1 MPDEGL
7 ALLRQ
12 RPRQLE
18 DELIRRFAD
27 AGWSRG
33 MAANALDLDQS
44 TLWRHSRRLGVNWLV
59 RGESRKGEPVEGVA
73 DLRRLRIQI
82 DGQTRNTAK
91 AHGYNPGR

>member
-12 RPRQLE
+12 QRRQLE

-59 RGESRKGEPVEGVA
+59 FGQSRRGKPVKGLPE
-73 DLRRLRIQI
+73 LRRLRIQI
-82 DGQTRNTAK
+82 QAWGRNS
-91 AHGYNPGR
+91 GR